1 MRQEMRSAG
10 EGRAVEA
17 RPAHERPT
25 IGLALSGG
33 GARGWAHIGVIGSLR
48 DLGIEPDI
56 VCGTSIGALVGG
68 AYVTGRM
75 DDLADWLEQLRW
87 RDVVGFLDVTL
98 NGGFIEGKKL
108 FDFFRRHFQDVAIET
123 LPRPYAAVATRLDSG
138 QEVWLREGS
147 MLDAVRASIAF
158 PGLFTPAV
166 HNGRRLVDGVLT
178 NPVPVSVCRALG
190 ADVVIAV
197 ALQPNLR
204 GRRPSKKKERSTLPS
219 GQAPM
224 SVSEG
229 LIDKVKRT
237 LVQSTI
243 SIMGSSRDE
252 TPSVLDVV
260 ASSVEIMQLRIM
272 RSRMAG
278 DPPEFMIMPQVPALG
293 FLDFHRATE
302 AMEAGRR
309 AVDRVRGEL
318 EAFKAG
324 LSE

>member
-10 EGRAVEA
+10 KGRAVEA
-17 RPAHERPT
+17 RPAHDRPT

-108 FDFFRRHFQDVAIET
+108 FDFFRRHFEDVAIET
-123 LPRPYAAVATRLDSG
+123 LPRPYAAVATRLDNG
-138 QEVWLREGS
+138 HEVWLREGS

-197 ALQPNLR
+197 ALHPNLR
-204 GRRPSKKKERSTLPS
+204 DRRLAKKKERSTLAS

-229 LIDKVKRT
+229 LIDKIKRT

-243 SIMGSSRDE
+243 SIMGSSREE

-260 ASSVEIMQLRIM
+260 ANSVEIMQLRIM

-278 DPPEFMIMPQVPALG
+278 DPPEFMITPQVPALG

-309 AVDRVRGEL
+309 AVDRVRSDL

-324 LSE
+324 L

>member
-1 MRQEMRSAG
+1 MRSAG

-17 RPAHERPT
+17 RRAHDRPT

-75 DDLADWLEQLRW
+75 DDLADWLEQLRR

-123 LPRPYAAVATRLDSG
+123 LPRPYAAVATRLDNG

-197 ALQPNLR
+197 ALYPNLL
-204 GRRPSKKKERSTLPS
+204 GRRLSQKKQRSALPS
-219 GQAPM
+219 VQVPM

-229 LIDKVKRT
+229 LIDKIKRT
-237 LVQSTI
+237 LVQSTAT
-243 SIMGSSRDE
+243 IMGPSREE

-278 DPPEFMIMPQVPALG
+278 DPPEFMITPQVPALG

-309 AVDRVRGEL
+309 AVDRVRSEL
-318 EAFKAG
+318 EALKAG